1 MKFTEEFWVLP
12 FDLMYCSELKNSLI
26 SEQIICNW
34 RSWGQW
40 PWWPLESIPGTFASE
55 NILCATFQMLSSKA
69 ASRTFPPSPR
79 VNTSMLSLAL
89 ASSGLPVSG
98 VKQDFPPETLPWPL
112 SVWNRASVQDKMEPL
127 LAGKRA
133 RAQGRG
139 LRSSLMFCA
148 FPDCMHTNV
157 YVGDR
162 SALKSRTLSRSTW
175 IFGSAWNCLYL
186 TDSLDWLD
194 PFSQCWATLSQ
205 LPVGWITRLGHAVY
219 FGHNLITWDSTFW
232 GLLWSTYSVFLQGS
246 LSWALKRLW
255 LWEWREGH
263 RDQIRPGLL
272 AEQQS

>member
-1 MKFTEEFWVLP
+1 MDFQSVGWSEISCQKHSHDPCQSETEQACKIRWSHCLQAREH
-12 FDLMYCSELKNSLI
+12 ERK
-26 SEQIICNW
+26 
-34 RSWGQW
+34 G
-40 PWWPLESIPGTFASE
+40 G
-55 NILCATFQMLSSKA
+55 
-69 ASRTFPPSPR
+69 
-79 VNTSMLSLAL
+79 
-89 ASSGLPVSG
+89 
-98 VKQDFPPETLPWPL
+98 
-112 SVWNRASVQDKMEPL
+112 ASV
-127 LAGKRA
+127 
-133 RAQGRG
+133 
-139 LRSSLMFCA
+139 SSLMFCA

-162 SALKSRTLSRSTW
+162 SALKSRTLSSSTW
-175 IFGSAWNCLYL
+175 IFDSAWNCLHL

-205 LPVGWITRLGHAVY
+205 LPVGWITRLGHAVC
-219 FGHNLITWDSTFW
+219 FGHSLITWDSTFW